1 MYPFKLIIPIGSIFK
16 PNLVYTLP
24 ILVNGTRKTRNKLL
38 LLQGKKKKTLCVLYK
53 ISSLVH
59 LNNVQIIA
67 QLFSGEGKKFLF
79 RVPHDDILELI
90 FS

>member
-16 PNLVYTLP
+16 PNLVYSLP

-38 LLQGKKKKTLCVLYK
+38 QLQGEKKTLCIIYK

-67 QLFSGEGKKFLF
+67 HLFSGEGKKFLLGW
-79 RVPHDDILELI
+79 HMMI
-90 FS
+90 S

>member
-38 LLQGKKKKTLCVLYK
+38 LLQGKKKKRKNV
-53 ISSLVH
+53 VH
-59 LNNVQIIA
+59 HLQDF
-67 QLFSGEGKKFLF
+67 LFSASK
-79 RVPHDDILELI
+79 
-90 FS
+90 

>member
-38 LLQGKKKKTLCVLYK
+38 QLQGEKKTLCIIYK

-67 QLFSGEGKKFLF
+67 HLFSGEGKKFLF

>member
-38 LLQGKKKKTLCVLYK
+38 QLQGEKKTLCIIYK

-67 QLFSGEGKKFLF
+67 HLFSGEGKKFL
-79 RVPHDDILELI
+79 LE
-90 FS
+90 

>member
-38 LLQGKKKKTLCVLYK
+38 QLQEKKKIIIIIINKNV
-53 ISSLVH
+53 VH
-59 LNNVQIIA
+59 HLQDF
-67 QLFSGEGKKFLF
+67 LFSASK
-79 RVPHDDILELI
+79 
-90 FS
+90 

>member
-38 LLQGKKKKTLCVLYK
+38 QLQGEKKTLCIIYK

-67 QLFSGEGKKFLF
+67 QLFSGEGKKFLLGW
-79 RVPHDDILELI
+79 HMMI
-90 FS
+90 S